1 MRTDIV
7 ATIVVTP
14 RERFSAAERA
24 LQSIISNTSAPHHL
38 VYVAGGAP
46 AYVREYL
53 TEACQRRNYEL
64 ILRSEYLAPNVAR
77 NIGLQ
82 RVKTEYV
89 VFIENDVVVEPGW
102 LEALVGCA
110 NETGADV
117 VSPLCLIGE
126 PSEGMIHIA
135 NGTLQLREQDGKR
148 WLSELK
154 RHSGVC
160 LRTRPLQLQRQP
172 CDFSESH
179 CMLVRREVFDRV
191 GPLDENML
199 GTADEFDLALHLRD
213 AGGIS
218 FFEPGSVVSYLETAE
233 YTVSDLEFFAL
244 RWRDEWFEKSV
255 SHLCRKWN
263 LTPEAEFFAD
273 YHSFLRRHQEICRLP
288 RAHRSLLR
296 SLPAAQ
302 HGFAQTIIQLL
313 NQLDAA
319 EYPPSQIEQVR
330 SAYATATELFAG
342 CFRESGKTFLSHLVG
357 TASILVAFGAEISFV
372 VAGLLH
378 AAYRV
383 GRFPRNAGRDFAA
396 WRRWMARRTGAQAEA
411 VVLEYSYLEF
421 ATARAAAMES
431 EIDRMRLNLARAV
444 LVRIANNIEDH
455 LDLGLAYCRNS
466 GAALDQWWPVYEQV
480 TTRLHYADMLAVL
493 QSMREEVR
501 NTRIPDGIRAD
512 AAGSYVVLP
521 ETGAIE
527 PMIVR
532 QLPPVDR
539 TPVSGGQRLP
549 GISDAG
555 ALPLHGRIAKIGI
568 GTVIKRIPLT
578 AFAAQ
583 NSGSIDHNSGGL
595 TVRTDPRQWAYSA
608 LVELDP
614 PKGAYGPAV
623 LRIRLQVESGELGIG
638 LLLRGSSTEFVTPE
652 QSQDRCEQPTELLF
666 PFPAL
671 EEVGALVLRSWA
683 PSGVVTVA
691 RIISVD
697 IHRPAGGS

>member
-1 MRTDIV
+1 M

-14 RERFSAAERA
+14 RERFSVTQRA
-24 LQSIISNTSAPHHL
+24 LQSIISNTCAPHHL
-38 VYVAGGAP
+38 VYVAGGVP

-53 TEACQRRNYEL
+53 TEACQRKNYEL

-77 NIGLQ
+77 NIGLE
-82 RVKTEYV
+82 RAATEYV
-89 VFIENDVVVEPGW
+89 VFIDNDVVVEPGW

-126 PSEGMIHIA
+126 PSEGMIHSA
-135 NGTLQLREQDGKR
+135 GGTLQLREQDGKR
-148 WLSELK
+148 WLSE
-154 RHSGVC
+154 RHRLSGVC
-160 LRTRPLQLQRQP
+160 LKTRPLQLQRQP
-172 CDFSESH
+172 CDFSEFH
-179 CMLVRREVFDRV
+179 CMLVRRAVFDRIGV
-191 GPLDENML
+191 LDENML
-199 GTADEFDLALHLRD
+199 SAAEHIDLALHLRD
-213 AGGIS
+213 AGGIT
-218 FFEPGSVVSYLETAE
+218 FFESGSIVSYLETAE
-233 YTVSDLEFFAL
+233 YTVSDLEFFAI
-244 RWRDEWFEKSV
+244 RWCDEWYEKTL
-255 SHLCRKWN
+255 SHFARKWN
-263 LTPEAEFFAD
+263 LTPESEFFVD
-273 YHSFLRRHQEICRLP
+273 YHSFFRRHREICCLP
-288 RAHRSLLR
+288 RPTRNLPR
-296 SLPAAQ
+296 RIPAAQ
-302 HGFAQTIIQLL
+302 HGFSQTIIQLL

-319 EYPPSQIEQVR
+319 EYPPSQIERVR

-342 CFRESGKTFLSHLVG
+342 SFRGSGKTFLSHLVG
-357 TASILVAFGAEISFV
+357 TASILVAFGAEISVV

-396 WRRWMARRTGAQAEA
+396 RRRWLARRIGAQAEA

-421 ATARAAAMES
+421 AAARAAAMES
-431 EIDRMRLNLARAV
+431 EFDRMRLNLARAV

-455 LDLGLAYCRNS
+455 LDVGLAYCRKS
-466 GAALDQWWPVYEQV
+466 EAALDQWWPVYELI
-480 TTRLHYADMLAVL
+480 TTRLHYVDMLTVL
-493 QSMREEVR
+493 QSMREELR
-501 NTRIPDGIRAD
+501 NTRIPDGIRGD

-527 PMIVR
+527 PMVVR

-539 TPVSGGQRLP
+539 TPVSGGEQP
-549 GISDAG
+549 AGISDAG
-555 ALPLHGRIAKIGI
+555 APPLHSRIAKIGL
-568 GTVIKRIPLT
+568 GAVIKRIPLT

-583 NSGSIDHNSGGL
+583 NSGSIDHNSSGL

-608 LVELDP
+608 LVDVDP
-614 PKGAYGPAV
+614 PKGAYGPAI

-638 LLLRGSSTEFVTPE
+638 LLLRGSSTEFVTTE

-683 PSGVVTVA
+683 PSGVTVA